1 MFSDLQLNQ
10 AAANRNKR
18 QQLDHL
24 LRIVAPHERIILAS
38 IGLVLLALVVWVI
51 FGSIVRSVTVDGV
64 LLKPGVR
71 HEVVSIE
78 PGHLVKFLVVLGD
91 QVEKGNPVARQTV
104 PELEREMIA
113 LRDQIEILEAG
124 IRQIGGDGT
133 HSLLSSAQEALLQM
147 EGRRVAKEVIVSHMS
162 GEVMALKATP
172 GDYLP
177 AGSVVAQLRNHE
189 NKPLQAVLQV
199 DPRIAKRLH
208 TGMQASVE
216 IVMPDGAMREVKGV
230 VASITSGPLPHW
242 LAAFRPEVTNN
253 AYRIDIALHPQ
264 SDLAVPDGTP
274 CRVRIVLGQHSLITL
289 LDPEQI

>member
-24 LRIVAPHERIILAS
+24 LRIVAPHERIILGS
-38 IGLVLLALVVWVI
+38 IGLALLALVVWVI

-78 PGHLVKFLVVLGD
+78 PGHLVKFLVALGD
-91 QVEKGNPVARQTV
+91 QVEEGAPVARQTV

-124 IRQIGGDGT
+124 IRQVGGDGT
-133 HSLLSSAQEALLQM
+133 HSLLTSAQEALLQM
-147 EGRRVAKEVIVSHMS
+147 ESRRVAKEVVVSHMS

-177 AGSVVAQLRNHE
+177 AGSVVAQLRNHK

-230 VASITSGPLPHW
+230 VASITSGLLPHW
-242 LAAFRPEVTNN
+242 LAAFRPEGTNN

-289 LDPEQI
+289 LDPERI